1 MWNHFVTSVSE
12 SLSNFSTPHL
22 LAGMTA
28 VVCVLARS
36 LRFGLAMDDVNRER
50 SKANLT
56 QLPLWRKYIRNCIYS
71 GACPGTKVWV
81 EHLVTLLMHLTA
93 VYLVGITFNWPTAL
107 LWATLAT
114 SVQQSVWLNGKRYIL
129 AVICVLLSLQWLPW
143 SAVYLPI
150 GVYFHYLAVPAV
162 ILSPWAIGIAGI
174 SWLVPRL
181 QIRYRGWFLARYR
194 VEGVSKSELTRLT
207 PRKIIVAVKVY
218 GFYFWK
224 VLLPFKVAFFYR
236 FMDHFGISKWGT
248 ADAYRFDWM
257 FVRGLLAITATILGL
272 FTPARWGLIW
282 WMVFIS
288 MWCHLLVHVTQA
300 VADRYTYLA
309 SIGLAS
315 AIVSVAPAEIYWAV
329 FGMNLIALNSAMTQ
343 YRDLETFFR
352 YNLLVEPKQARAC
365 RQYAQS
371 LADSRFVHEA
381 WRLVQNGIIHTP
393 DDCNLNILAARLMA
407 GAKRWGDAY
416 RYIRVAEANPVEG
429 SQACREYI
437 ARIKA
442 DIEAQAK

>member
-1 MWNHFVTSVSE
+1 MWNHFVTNVSE

-22 LAGMTA
+22 LTGMLA
-28 VVCVLARS
+28 VVGVLARS
-36 LRFGLAMDDVNRER
+36 LKFGLTMDDVNRER
-50 SKANLT
+50 PKADLA
-56 QLPLWRKYIRNCIYS
+56 QLPLREKYVRNCIYS

-81 EHLVTLLMHLTA
+81 EHLITLILHFAA

-114 SVQQSVWLNGKRYIL
+114 NVQQSVWLNGKRYIL
-129 AVICVLLSLQWLPW
+129 ATICVLLSLQWLPW

-150 GVYFHYLAVPAV
+150 GVYFHYMAVPALAFAPV
-162 ILSPWAIGIAGI
+162 SAVLGALAF
-174 SWLVPRL
+174 LVPRL
-181 QIRYRGWFLARYR
+181 RTQYIGWFRTRYQI
-194 VEGVSKSELTRLT
+194 EGVSKSELTRLT
-207 PRKIIVAVKVY
+207 PRKAIVAVKVY

-248 ADAYRFDWM
+248 AGAYRFDWM
-257 FVRGLLAITATILGL
+257 FVRGLLAITVTILGL

-282 WMVFIS
+282 WTVFIS

-309 SIGLAS
+309 SIGLAAALVS
-315 AIVSVAPAEIYWAV
+315 IVPTEIYWVV
-329 FGMNLIALNSAMTQ
+329 FGMNLIALHTSMTQ
-343 YRDLETFFR
+343 YRDLETFFE
-352 YNLLVEPKQARAC
+352 YNLLVEPKHARAC

-381 WRLVQNGIIHTP
+381 WRLVQNGLIHTP
-393 DDCNLNILAARLMA
+393 EDCNLNILAARLMI

-429 SQACREYI
+429 SQACRDHI